1 MNIRR
6 SDCSDQVF
14 NFDWQGGQSGGQI
27 DLRAYQERGG
37 YEGLRRALRIAS
49 ERVVQEIKD
58 AGLRGRG
65 GAAFPTGLKMQFV
78 RDNQEAQR
86 YVICNADEGEP
97 GTFKDRFIMTHIPF
111 QLLEGLTL
119 AAYAVGANQ
128 GIIYIRFE
136 YPEAQDAI
144 RQSIRAAEDAGLL
157 GDNILGSGFSF
168 HLEIFSGAGSY
179 LCGEETAL
187 LSSIEGKKGRP
198 RLKPPYP
205 TQSGLWDKPTLIN
218 NVETLANIPSIVSKG
233 AAWYRSLGT
242 ADSPGTKLISLSGDV
257 NNRGLFEVP
266 FGITF
271 REIIDTYGGGI
282 KGGRRIKAVNIGG
295 ASGVVVPPEE
305 LDCRLE
311 YGACADREITLG
323 SGAVFV
329 MDDTRSI
336 IANAKNR
343 AAFFLHESCGKCTP
357 CREGLR
363 QVNRIIGKLHE
374 GTASLADLANL
385 ERYTR
390 TMQQAAFCGLG
401 QAAGNTLISSLA
413 YFRPEYAA
421 ACQDS
426 PSDNQKE
433 ETA

>member
-6 SDCSDQVF
+6 NGQSDLVF
-14 NFDWQGGQSGGQI
+14 NIEWQGGQTGAQI
-27 DLRAYQERGG
+27 DLPDYLARGG
-37 YEGLRRALRIAS
+37 YQALRRALATDPAQ
-49 ERVVQEIKD
+49 VVQTVKD

-65 GAAFPTGLKMQFV
+65 GAAFPTGLKMEHV
-78 RDNQEAQR
+78 RDNLELER

-97 GTFKDRFIMTHIPF
+97 GTFKDRFVMTHLPF
-111 QLLEGLTL
+111 QLLEGMTL
-119 AAYAVGANQ
+119 AAYAVGANR
-128 GIIYIRFE
+128 GIIYIRYE
-136 YPEAQDAI
+136 YPEAQA
-144 RQSIRAAEDAGLL
+144 SIRHSIAAAVEAGLL
-157 GDNILGSGFSF
+157 GDNILGSEFSF

-205 TQSGLWDKPTLIN
+205 TQSGLWGKPTLIN
-218 NVETLANIPSIVSKG
+218 NVETLANLPAIIGRG
-233 AAWYRSLGT
+233 AVWYRSLGT

-266 FGITF
+266 FGVSF
-271 REIIDTYGGGI
+271 REIIESCGGGI
-282 KGGRRIKAVNIGG
+282 KNGRKLKAVNIGG
-295 ASGVVVPPEE
+295 ASGVVVPPHE

-311 YGACADREITLG
+311 YGACAKREITIG

-329 MDDTRSI
+329 LDDTRSI
-336 IANAKNR
+336 LDNVRNR

-363 QVNRIIGKLHE
+363 QVNRIIGALCGGA
-374 GTASLADLANL
+374 GTASDLAKL

-413 YFRPEYAA
+413 YFRSEYEA
-421 ACQDS
+421 ACRDVQ
-426 PSDNQKE
+426 PAAKKE
-433 ETA
+433 GTA